1 MENWHLQHQ
10 KRSSESLFWSQGKP
24 SYPRVTRPWGPA
36 PFEPCCVI
44 TKVCLPTDALLLFF
58 FSRQVLSNSLWAH
71 ELQHGRLLCPSLSSG
86 VCANSCPLSQWYLPT
101 ISSFV
106 TFFSSSPLSFPE
118 SGSFPMSWLFTS
130 AGQSLG
136 VSTSASVLP
145 MNIQGWF
152 PLGWT
157 GLISL
162 QSKGLSRVFSSTTVR
177 KHQLFGAQPSL
188 WSTLTSEHDYWKNQC
203 FR

>member
-1 MENWHLQHQ
+1 MENWPLQHQ

-24 SYPRVTRPWGPA
+24 SYPRVTRPRGPA

-44 TKVCLPTDALLLFF
+44 TKVCLPTDALLFF
-58 FSRQVLSNSLWAH
+58 FSCQVLSNSLWPH
-71 ELQHGRLLCPSLSSG
+71 ELQHGRLLCPSLSSA
-86 VCANSCPLSQWYLPT
+86 VCANACPLSQWCLPT

-106 TFFSSSPLSFPE
+106 TSFSFSPLSFPE
-118 SGSFPMSWLFTS
+118 SGSFPMSRLFTS

-145 MNIQGWF
+145 MNIQGCF